1 MNRVVFFPYLLS
13 RWSGCEFRI
22 SLISRDL
29 SIAVFVTAKE
39 ETTLR
44 RIIENGNYESR
55 LRITPLMAQNNKEYP
70 INKLRNLAI
79 RNVRTSHFWL
89 TDMDMWPSGT

>member
-1 MNRVVFFPYLLS
+1 MNRVVFFPYLLA
-13 RWSGCEFRI
+13 RWSGCERI
-22 SLISRDL
+22 ISFISRDL

-44 RIIENGNYESR
+44 RIVENGNY
-55 LRITPLMAQNNKEYP
+55 T
-70 INKLRNLAI
+70 LRNLAI